1 MKISLQKRLQKELAN
16 LALSPPEGIKL
27 DEETSQ
33 GSDLSQWIIEV
44 SGPPG
49 TLYEGETFKLNFK
62 FNSRYPFDS
71 PIVIFVGDSI
81 PLHPHVYSNGHIC
94 LSILTKDWS
103 PALSVEAVC
112 LSILS
117 MLASAKEKV
126 CRIKLLVAN
135 LVFAMIMEQGHDS
148 LSSGASRV
156 KRTYFFL
163 Y

>member
-1 MKISLQKRLQKELAN
+1 MMNNSLPIFHSFQKRLQKELQN
-16 LALSPPEGIKL
+16 LMVSPPEGIKL
-27 DEETSQ
+27 TDETSE
-33 GSDLSQWIIEV
+33 GSDLSQWIIDV
-44 SGPPG
+44 SGPPD
-49 TLYEGETFKLNFK
+49 TLYAGEKFKLHFK

-126 CRIKLLVAN
+126 RGKLRIVLFWRENSNFSA
-135 LVFAMIMEQGHDS
+135 IY
-148 LSSGASRV
+148 LS
-156 KRTYFFL
+156 T
-163 Y
+163 

>member
-1 MKISLQKRLQKELAN
+1 MA
-16 LALSPPEGIKL
+16 SPPEGIKL
-27 DEETSQ
+27 GTETVET
-33 GSDLSQWIIEV
+33 SDLSQWIIEV
-44 SGPPG
+44 SGPPN
-49 TLYEGETFKLNFK
+49 TLYEGETFKLHFK

-71 PIVIFVGDSI
+71 PIVIFTGDTI

-126 CRIKLLVAN
+126 
-135 LVFAMIMEQGHDS
+135 
-148 LSSGASRV
+148 
-156 KRTYFFL
+156 
-163 Y
+163 

>member
-1 MKISLQKRLQKELAN
+1 MVISFQKRLQKELQN
-16 LALSPPEGIKL
+16 LACEPPEGIKL

-33 GSDLSQWIIEV
+33 GSDLSQWTIDV

-62 FNSRYPFDS
+62 FNARYPFDS

-126 CRIKLLVAN
+126 R
-135 LVFAMIMEQGHDS
+135 
-148 LSSGASRV
+148 
-156 KRTYFFL
+156 KRRS
-163 Y
+163 